1 MAYATATMNVTLEK
15 RVSDIRQRIET
26 TLSNDRLEA
35 LKILDELQTFSL
47 GRHLILHSSLNGYWT
62 RYCVADQAMNRKTAL
77 RDGLGELEDFILNRA
92 PTMQA
97 TQERFEIF
105 QRETQ
110 VILHDEMT
118 VASIPCGFM
127 DDLLSLDY
135 SQTSNIRRV
144 GLDIDPES
152 VEGALANA
160 KTYALKAEAYIGD
173 AWDLRVYA
181 KQFDLITSNGLNIY
195 VDNQEHELE
204 LYRSFASALKP
215 RGWLITSF
223 LTSPPSMDR
232 NSPWQIIDRAAV
244 LRQKIIFSD
253 ILNAN
258 WRVFRNEAQMRELL
272 ALAGFEVLK
281 VSYDRQKLFPAVVAR
296 SRLEQLH

>member
-1 MAYATATMNVTLEK
+1 MNVTLEK
-15 RVSDIRQRIET
+15 RASDIRQRIEKT
-26 TLSNDRLEA
+26 PSYDRLEA

-77 RDGLGELEDFILNRA
+77 RNGFGQLEDFILNRA

-97 TQERFEIF
+97 TQERFDIF
-105 QRETQ
+105 RRETQ
-110 VILHDEMT
+110 AILHDEISI
-118 VASIPCGFM
+118 ASIPCGLM

-135 SQTSNIRRV
+135 SQTANIRRV
-144 GLDIDPES
+144 GLDIDPEL

-160 KTYALKAEAYIGD
+160 KIYALKAEAYLAD
-173 AWDLRVYA
+173 AWNLRAYA

-204 LYRSFASALKP
+204 LYRSFAAALKP
-215 RGWLITSF
+215 GGWLITSF
-223 LTSPPSMDR
+223 LTPPPSMDR
-232 NSPWQIIDRAAV
+232 NSPWQVIDRAAL

-253 ILNAN
+253 VLNAN
-258 WRVFRNEAQMRELL
+258 WRVFRSEAQMRELL
-272 ALAGFEVLK
+272 ALAGFEVLN

-296 SRLEQLH
+296 SGLEQLH